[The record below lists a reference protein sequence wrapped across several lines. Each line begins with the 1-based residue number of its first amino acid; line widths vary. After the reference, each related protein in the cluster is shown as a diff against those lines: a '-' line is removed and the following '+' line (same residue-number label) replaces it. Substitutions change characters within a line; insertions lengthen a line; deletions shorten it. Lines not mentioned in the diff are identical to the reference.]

1 MRARASA
8 ATRSRDLLNPRQ
20 ISADASSMDP
30 AEPPVHRLVRFA
42 VPAALAGLVL
52 AYLVVAVTL
61 PQQDPVMGFFRTYV
75 HSGLM
80 LAAAIGGVVVAR
92 RSAPRERAAWWAL
105 AGGLVAY
112 AGGEI
117 VWRFVYA
124 EQAAPPYPSFADV
137 LWLTTYPLFYV
148 GVMLLIR
155 ARVAAFQSGAWLDGL
170 IACSAVAAVA
180 VTFYFV
186 PVLERTE
193 GDAAAIAVT
202 MAYPIGDGLLWVLLL
217 AALALSGRMTP
228 SFALLAACPNAS
240 L

>member
-1 MRARASA
+1 M
-8 ATRSRDLLNPRQ
+8 
-20 ISADASSMDP
+20 
-30 AEPPVHRLVRFA
+30 
-42 VPAALAGLVL
+42 
-52 AYLVVAVTL
+52 
-61 PQQDPVMGFFRTYV
+61 
-75 HSGLM
+75 
-80 LAAAIGGVVVAR
+80 
-92 RSAPRERAAWWAL
+92 
-105 AGGLVAY
+105 
-112 AGGEI
+112 
-117 VWRFVYA
+117 WRFVYA

-217 AALALSGRMTP
+217 AALALSGWRMTRP
-228 SFALLAACPNAS
+228 SPCSPRARSPSPSATPCWRSRPPTALTSRAAGPT
-240 L
+240 